1 MSVYVPAPQPFHS
14 LVLPSQ
20 KLMVYEAVAV
30 VVLFI
35 LLVWHG
41 LEQKSSDGGQLS
53 KWLVVHMLYALAYFM
68 MLNTVNLTRFVSLT
82 LWYFVTP

>member
-41 LEQKSSDGGQLS
+41 LAGKSSNGGQLVE
-53 KWLVVHMLYALAYFM
+53 WLIVHMLHALAYFM
-68 MLNTVNLTRFVSLT
+68 MLNTVNLTRFVTLT
-82 LWYFVTP
+82 FWHCVTP